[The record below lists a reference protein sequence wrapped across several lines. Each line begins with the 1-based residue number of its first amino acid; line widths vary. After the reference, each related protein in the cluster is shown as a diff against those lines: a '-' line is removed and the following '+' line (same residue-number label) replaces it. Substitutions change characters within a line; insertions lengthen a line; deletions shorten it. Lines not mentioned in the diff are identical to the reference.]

1 MDWLVRFSEINQSKP
16 FKFHL
21 TLSKEKI
28 ADLIKRLDLL
38 NIKKVS
44 LTGVLSPLSLNE
56 WSLKAELRATVKQKC
71 VISFKPVQ
79 TIVND
84 TVHRTF
90 SPLAS
95 LNADKTY
102 DDDGTSPVIFDDTLQ
117 EFNDEIDLAEI
128 IFEELMLILPIYPK
142 SEGEELGSYSI
153 TEPGVKPLSDENLKP
168 FAELSEFK
176 NRLFGKSKF

>member
-1 MDWLVRFSEINQSKP
+1 MDSLVRFSEINQSKP

-21 TLSKEKI
+21 TLSKLKI
-28 ADLIKRLDLL
+28 SDLIKRLNLL

-44 LTGVLSPLSLNE
+44 LTGVLSPLSLDKWN
-56 WSLKAELRATVKQKC
+56 LQAELRASVKQKC
-71 VISFKPVQ
+71 VITFKPVK
-79 TIVND
+79 TIVYE
-84 TVHRTF
+84 TVSRTF

-95 LNADKTY
+95 QNANET

-117 EFNDEIDLAEI
+117 ELNDDIDLAEI
-128 IFEELMLILPIYPK
+128 IFEELILILPTYPK
-142 SEGEELGSYSI
+142 SEGAELDYYSV
-153 TEPGVKPLSDENLKP
+153 TEPGIKPLSDENLKP